1 MNPPI
6 LYLLMNAA
14 AGSGDA
20 EAIRATLR
28 HVWHEAGCVVH
39 ERVAAKPSQLAALT
53 DRTLLDVRSQG
64 ATLVAAGGDGTL
76 NTVAQRLL
84 NTDVPLGIIPLGT
97 FNYFARQYAIP
108 ADPAEAA
115 ALVLTGI
122 AQPVNVGSVNGHVY
136 LNNASLGLYA
146 RLIEEREHAKR
157 HLGRNRGVA
166 ALAGLVSLL
175 GAHNTLKLNL
185 LSDGVPHDVRTPL
198 VFFGNNALQLRALG
212 LPEADSAAARRLA
225 GVVLKP
231 VSKLAMVRLMM
242 RGVLG
247 KLAADADL
255 TRFVADEVV
264 ISGRFR
270 RIKLVLDGEIITCT
284 APLHFCV
291 QKAALQIILPP
302 AMPAES
308 LVA

>member
-1 MNPPI
+1 M
-6 LYLLMNAA
+6 
-14 AGSGDA
+14 
-20 EAIRATLR
+20 
-28 HVWHEAGCVVH
+28 
-39 ERVAAKPSQLAALT
+39 
-53 DRTLLDVRSQG
+53 
-64 ATLVAAGGDGTL
+64 
-76 NTVAQRLL
+76 
-84 NTDVPLGIIPLGT
+84 
-97 FNYFARQYAIP
+97 
-108 ADPAEAA
+108 
-115 ALVLTGI
+115 
-122 AQPVNVGSVNGHVY
+122 
-136 LNNASLGLYA
+136 
-146 RLIEEREHAKR
+146 
-157 HLGRNRGVA
+157 
-166 ALAGLVSLL
+166 

-212 LPEADSAAARRLA
+212 LPEADSAAAGRLA
-225 GVVLKP
+225 GLILKP
-231 VSKLAMVRLMM
+231 VSKLAMLRLMM